1 MSRSL
6 DEQHR
11 VGIQAEITKRTGLS
25 FAGSR
30 GPHLANIVE
39 RMFGSEPDSAP
50 GAPVPRTADE
60 AAFDRLCDALTVQ
73 ESYFFRE
80 APRLALIREH
90 VLPWVRERRP
100 HLRAWS
106 AGCARGEEAYTLS
119 MLFNDAGLGGHFQV
133 LGTDLS
139 ARAVTSAERGTY
151 GPWAVRG
158 LDQKAV
164 AAYFDDDPGGLR
176 VADRFRTRVAFEQH
190 NLFDPLPSGWGRFDL
205 VLCRNVLIYFT
216 PEAVRRAGEAL
227 TAALAPGGWL
237 LLGVSDPAL
246 DDVAGLKKVST
257 EHGPAYRRQDAP
269 PDAAPGEKVIPVEAF
284 DVPAQTLAAR
294 ALGSSPAPARTTP
307 VSFPEAGLP
316 DLVAA
321 AENALALADAG
332 SAVNLARQA
341 LDSAPQKP
349 EVHRLMIQA
358 LAEDGRTRDSLA
370 AAAQAVSLFPE
381 DPRIRELQSVVL
393 LETGQVAPAMVAA
406 RKAVYLDPGSALAH
420 VVLARTHELLG
431 DAGAA
436 RRARRNARIPGVAP
450 VEA

>member
-1 MSRSL
+1 MSRAL
-6 DEQHR
+6 TAQDR
-11 VGIQAEITKRTGLS
+11 VGIQAEMTKRTGLS

-30 GPHLANIVE
+30 GPHLSNIVE
-39 RMFGSEPDSAP
+39 RMFGCEPDSAR

-73 ESYFFRE
+73 ESFFFRE
-80 APRLALIREH
+80 ASRLALIREH

-100 HLRAWS
+100 HLRVWS

-119 MLFNDAGLGGHFQV
+119 MLLNDAGLRGGFEV

-139 ARAVTSAERGTY
+139 AKAVASAERGAY
-151 GPWAVRG
+151 GRWAVRG

-164 AAYFDDDPGGLR
+164 AAYFDSGPGGLR
-176 VADRFRTRVAFEQH
+176 VADRFRTRVTFEQH

-205 VLCRNVLIYFT
+205 ILCRNVLIYFT

-237 LLGVSDPAL
+237 LLGVSDPPL
-246 DDVAGLKKVST
+246 DDVAGLEKVST
-257 EHGPAYRRQDAP
+257 EHGTAYRRQDAP
-269 PDAAPGEKVIPVEAF
+269 PDAAPSEKVIPVGVF
-284 DVPAQTLAAR
+284 DVPARTLAVTAP
-294 ALGSSPAPARTTP
+294 GPSPAPARTTP
-307 VSFPEAGLP
+307 ASALEAGSP

-321 AENALALADAG
+321 GENALALADTG

-341 LDSAPQKP
+341 LDSSPEEP

-358 LAEDGRTRDSLA
+358 LAEDGRTRESLA
-370 AAAQAVSLFPE
+370 AAARAVSLFPE
-381 DPRIRELQSVVL
+381 DPRIREFQSAVL

-406 RKAVYLDPGSALAH
+406 RQAVYLDPGSALAH

-436 RRARRNARIPGVAP
+436 QRARRNARIPGVAP
-450 VEA
+450 VEP